1 MRHSILLVAAGGIAA
16 YKIPLLARLLIKKSY
31 SVQTALTQSA
41 ENFIGKSTFAALT
54 GKPVLTDDWSTV
66 DGSIPHIDATRGVDL
81 VVVAPATANIIN
93 KMAAGIA
100 DTFASSLL
108 LASRAPILVVPA
120 MNERMWAHPATQR
133 AVAQLKRDG
142 VAFAG
147 PAQGYQACG
156 DTGAGRMIEPEEIL
170 AAVESFF
177 APKDLEGAKA
187 LVTAGP
193 TVEKID
199 PVRVITNS
207 SSGRQGYAIAEELAR
222 RGAEVVLVSGPTA
235 LDAPAGVRRI
245 DVESAAEMFEAVKS
259 EAAGS
264 DVFVGVAAVADYRVV
279 NPHSQKWKKE
289 SGKSPFEGLQFEK
302 NPDILDWVGHLDSGV
317 RPFTVGFAAESENV
331 VENAFGKLKRKN
343 ADFIVANSSSAIG
356 RSSNSVTL
364 VFADER
370 IPVESAEKSIVA
382 QRIVD
387 EIAKRIKPKKQ
398 E

>member
-1 MRHSILLVAAGGIAA
+1 MAHSILIVAAGGIAA
-16 YKIPLLARLLIKKSY
+16 YKIPVLARLLIKKSF

-41 ENFIGKSTFAALT
+41 ENFIGKSTFASLT
-54 GKPVLTDDWSTV
+54 GKPVLTDDWSAA

-133 AVAQLKRDG
+133 AVSLLKRDG
-142 VAFAG
+142 VMFAG
-147 PAQGYQACG
+147 PAQGFQACG

-177 APKDLEGAKA
+177 APKDLEGIKA

-207 SSGRQGYAIAEELAR
+207 SSGRQGYAVAAELAR
-222 RGAEVVLVSGPTA
+222 RGAQVVLVSGPTA
-235 LDAPAGVRRI
+235 LEAPAGVRRI
-245 DVESAAEMFEAVKS
+245 NVQSAEEMFEAVKN
-259 EAAGS
+259 EASGS

-289 SGKSPFEGLQFEK
+289 SRGTPFEGLEFEK
-302 NPDILDWVGHLDSGV
+302 NPDILDWVGHLDAEV
-317 RPFTVGFAAESENV
+317 RPFTVGFAAESENI
-331 VENAFGKLKRKN
+331 VENAREKLLRKN
-343 ADFIVANSSSAIG
+343 ADFIVANSTSAIG
-356 RSSNSVTL
+356 RSDNSVAIVL
-364 VFADER
+364 ADEQ
-370 IPVESAEKSIVA
+370 INVENSGKSVVAE
-382 QRIVD
+382 RIVD
-387 EIAKRIKPKKQ
+387 EIAKRIKP
-398 E
+398 